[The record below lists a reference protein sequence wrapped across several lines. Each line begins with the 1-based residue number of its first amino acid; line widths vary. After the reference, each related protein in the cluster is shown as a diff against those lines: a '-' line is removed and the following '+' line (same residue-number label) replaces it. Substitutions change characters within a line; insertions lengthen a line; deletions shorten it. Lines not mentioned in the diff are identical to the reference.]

1 MTDKERAELAR
12 EILVEIDLNEDA
24 ARRAR
29 RIANECA
36 ARLVEL
42 RKLSRQLVSRG
53 RGDIAAVVEDLR
65 VAAVREARRGRS

>member
-1 MTDKERAELAR
+1 MTDKERAECATR
-12 EILVEIDLNEDA
+12 RDRSQRG
-24 ARRAR
+24 RRASC
-29 RIANECA
+29 ATTNECA

>member
-1 MTDKERAELAR
+1 MTDKG
-12 EILVEIDLNEDA
+12 
-24 ARRAR
+24 AR